1 MVFPITPGSPGGAPS
16 DDPAG
21 AGSAK
26 SAVPEQV
33 RVLVEVGENSVERS
47 LLARRRLSVVMDSV
61 VPGLE
66 QIFPDHDFST
76 SGAWTFAREGGTT
89 LSRDKSLAEA
99 GVLDGDRLILAET
112 FSNQTFRPLIESTAD
127 AIQEFCRQRFHRFSS
142 GTARTLGLIAVVLGA
157 VVFAALVLVAWSADS
172 NPFWW
177 FPVAA
182 LASIAVIVAAVSAD
196 RQYRAQQVAYALQL
210 AAAPVLFAAGFVLI
224 PPDGGADGVFTAAN
238 VLTGAIFTLLGVTI
252 LGRASGLGAAVL
264 AGLGLVAA
272 ATIVAS
278 VLFAYTPLQRPAI
291 PAIGVIAG
299 LLLANFVQGWALLLA
314 RVRPDPL
321 PPPGEDIDRSE
332 LDIAYNV
339 DTFDDESTTELA
351 RGDENTALERKA
363 RTAAKLLTGFYVAV
377 AGILVVSSL
386 TIVIPDTRY
395 FWGEVA
401 IAFLVSLICVLRGRT
416 LDDRVHAT
424 VFFVAGFIIAA
435 GLAVEMVIAMDSNV
449 SRLAVIVISSV
460 VLVAF
465 GAGGLL
471 LADRVSTEE
480 GAIAKP
486 LSARLLGRIELGE
499 KTAIFVVVLLALWTT
514 RLFAFMRE
522 LDLSFLK

>member
-1 MVFPITPGSPGGAPS
+1 MAFPITPGAPGGAPS
-16 DDPAG
+16 ADQTAAPTG
-21 AGSAK
+21 V

-66 QIFPDHDFST
+66 AIFPDHDFST
-76 SGAWTFAREGGTT
+76 SGAWTFAREGGTP
-89 LSRDKSLAEA
+89 LSREKSLADA

-112 FSNQTFRPLIESTAD
+112 YSNQVFRPLIESTAD
-127 AIQEFCRQRFHRFSS
+127 AIQEFCRQRFHRFTS
-142 GTARTLGLIAVVLGA
+142 GTARTLGLIALVLGA
-157 VVFAALVLVAWSADS
+157 AVFAALVLLAWRADS
-172 NPFWW
+172 SALWW

-182 LASIAVIVAAVSAD
+182 LASIGVVVAAVSAD
-196 RQYRAQQVAYALQL
+196 RQYHAQQVAYALQL
-210 AAAPVLFAAGFVLI
+210 AAAPVLFSAGFVLI
-224 PPDGGADGVFTAAN
+224 PPDGGVDGAFTASN
-238 VLTGAIFTLLGVTI
+238 VLTGAIFTLLGVSI

-264 AGLGLVAA
+264 AGLGLSSAA
-272 ATIVAS
+272 VVVAS
-278 VLFAYTPLQRPAI
+278 ALFAYTPLGRPAI

-299 LLLANFVQGWALLLA
+299 LLLANWAQGWALMLA

-332 LDIAYNV
+332 LDVAYHV
-339 DTFDDESTTELA
+339 DTFDDETTTELG

-377 AGILVVSSL
+377 AGILVVSAL
-386 TIVIPDTRY
+386 TILVPRTHY
-395 FWGEVA
+395 FWGEVV
-401 IAFLVSLICVLRGRT
+401 IAVLVSLICVLRGRT

-424 VFFVAGFIIAA
+424 VFFVAGFLIAA
-435 GLAVEMVIAMDSNV
+435 GL
-449 SRLAVIVISSV
+449 SV
-460 VLVAF
+460 VLVTAMGSNLTRLVVIVLSAVVLLAF
-465 GAGGLL
+465 GAGALL
-471 LADRVSTEE
+471 LADRVSAEE
-480 GAIAKP
+480 GALAKP
-486 LSARLLGRIELGE
+486 MSARLMGRIELGE
-499 KTAIFVVVLLALWTT
+499 KTAIFAVVLLALWTT